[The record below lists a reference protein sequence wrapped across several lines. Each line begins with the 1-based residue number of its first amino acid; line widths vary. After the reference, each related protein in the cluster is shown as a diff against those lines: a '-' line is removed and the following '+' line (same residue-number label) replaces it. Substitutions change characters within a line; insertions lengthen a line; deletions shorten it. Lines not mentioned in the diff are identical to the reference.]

1 MPDSCGAPIS
11 HIHVEIIRIATHV
24 EKDVK
29 RIKIGDVVGGS
40 P

>member
-1 MPDSCGAPIS
+1 VTYPCCVG
-11 HIHVEIIRIATHV
+11 HEIIGIATHV
-24 EKDVK
+24 GKDVK